1 VSVAFLPH
9 KLKAAGGDEIRLRLG
24 RPAAAPLMLLSHL
37 LPALFGLVLLAPL
50 PMFLF
55 PQPAESLV
63 LCCA

>member
-1 VSVAFLPH
+1 
-9 KLKAAGGDEIRLRLG
+9 
-24 RPAAAPLMLLSHL
+24 MLLSHL
-37 LPALFGLVLLAPL
+37 LPALFGLVLLAPR